1 MDELK
6 EVLAEVRRISRAERL
21 IVYGLKRE
29 GAGERIRGVKVCVVA
44 DTRDKDALEREL
56 YLGIDGD
63 VALDVLVYTPSEWET
78 LLRDP
83 QSYASRIAEKGREYV
98 EA

>member
-29 GAGERIRGVKVCVVA
+29 GAGERICGVKVCVVA